1 MKTLPV
7 LDSVIKN
14 LILDVDDESY
24 DWNKE
29 KQKLKDLI
37 ECGAPIDRNWVINQI
52 EKYCNRDKSKV
63 ILDYGCGTGILNLLL
78 LLKGYENV
86 HGVDIV
92 EKFNDNILRKLNF
105 NKASFKLIKDNE
117 KLPYED
123 ESFDIITS
131 SLVLEHVENIDHYY
145 SEAARLLK
153 PGGVCFFHFPHRLKP
168 YDSHSRCWFVHYFP
182 KTIRILLWNIFA
194 RQDGKYLNE
203 YLYLR
208 TIYSHKK
215 CASSYFKVIEN
226 RSLHRMKGPVPVNYG
241 GNIRLRN
248 LVSRS
253 ANLKLIG
260 NFIARVLSLFLS
272 ADLFLKK

>member
-1 MKTLPV
+1 MKKLPV
-7 LDSVIKN
+7 LDTVIKN
-14 LILDVDDESY
+14 LILSVDDESN

-37 ECGAPIDRNWVINQI
+37 DCGAPIRRNWAINQI
-52 EKYCNRDKSKV
+52 EKYCNSDKETV

-78 LLKGYENV
+78 MLKGYENV

-92 EKFNDNILRKLNF
+92 EKFNDNILHKLNF
-105 NKASFKLIKDNE
+105 NKATFKLIKGNE
-117 KLPYED
+117 KLPYDD

-182 KTIRILLWNIFA
+182 KPIRIVLWNIFA
-194 RQDGKYLNE
+194 RQDGQYLDE

-215 CASSYFKVIEN
+215 CASNYFKIVEN
-226 RSLHRMKGPVPVNYG
+226 RALDRIKGPAPVYYE
-241 GNIRLRN
+241 GNMRLRN
-248 LVSRS
+248 LVSRF
-253 ANLKLIG
+253 ANLNLIG
-260 NFIARVLSLFLS
+260 NFTARILTLFLS
-272 ADLFLKK
+272 ADLFLRK